1 MTWQL
6 NNTTDIVYNYVPLEV
21 TFTIAPIGFA
31 ILIIIIV
38 IFSRNRGGD
47 KMT

>member
-6 NNTTDIVYNYVPLEV
+6 NNTTDTLYNWVPLDAV
-21 TFTIAPIGFA
+21 LTFAPIV
-31 ILIIIIV
+31 LVIIIIIAV
-38 IFSRNRGGD
+38 ILLPIRGGD

>member
-6 NNTTDIVYNYVPLEV
+6 NNTTDTLYNWVPLEV
-21 TFTIAPIGFA
+21 TFTIAPICLA
-31 ILIIIIV
+31 IIIIIAV
-38 IFSRNRGGD
+38 IFSHKKGGD